1 MAPFI
6 MNDKVKKVVVWRIIS
21 TIVATIISYWYLG
34 EIKKSIEL
42 TAILTVVMTTL
53 HYFYEEFWERKT
65 I

>member
-1 MAPFI
+1 

-21 TIVATIISYWYLG
+21 TIVATVISYWYLG

-53 HYFYEEFWERKT
+53 HYLYEGFWDDKT
-65 I
+65 N

>member
-1 MAPFI
+1 

-21 TIVATIISYWYLG
+21 TIVATVISYWYLG

-53 HYFYEEFWERKT
+53 QYFYEGFWDDKT
-65 I
+65 N

>member
-1 MAPFI
+1 
-6 MNDKVKKVVVWRIIS
+6 MNDKIKKVVVWRSIS
-21 TIVATIISYWYLG
+21 SIVATVISYWYLG
-34 EIKKSIEL
+34 EIRKSIEL

>member
-1 MAPFI
+1 